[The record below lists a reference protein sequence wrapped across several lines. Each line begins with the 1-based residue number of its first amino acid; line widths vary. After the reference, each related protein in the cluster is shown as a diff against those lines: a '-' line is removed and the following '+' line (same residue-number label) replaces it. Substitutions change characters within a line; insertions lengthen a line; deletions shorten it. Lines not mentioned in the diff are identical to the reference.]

1 MDKVRVKTYV
11 DIKDLAG
18 AAAFLKEKGIDPP
31 SRYAI
36 AQLAIKF
43 LAEQSQHYGI
53 YFTAVEAQHYINH
66 LRSLPDEEEVYN
78 QEL

>member
-11 DIKDLAG
+11 NITDLAG

-36 AQLAIKF
+36 AQLAISF
-43 LAEQSQHYGI
+43 LAEQSQRYGI
-53 YFTAVEAQHYINH
+53 YFTEVEAQHYINH
-66 LRSLPDEEEVYN
+66 LRRLPDGEEDYN
-78 QEL
+78 QGV